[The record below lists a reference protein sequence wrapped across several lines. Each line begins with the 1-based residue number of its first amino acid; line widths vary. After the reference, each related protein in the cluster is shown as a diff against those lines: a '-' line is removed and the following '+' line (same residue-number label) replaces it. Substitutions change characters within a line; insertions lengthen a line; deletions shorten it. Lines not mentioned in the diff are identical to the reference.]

1 MDRSEFP
8 LARGVVGGLVAY
20 VVGYLLTY
28 LWQAPN
34 VRDTI
39 SGLNTLIEMVGG
51 ETIPVWQVVGWVF
64 YNAHAVPLQIPGMGA
79 GTTTRSLIGNG
90 GAPSL
95 LFVLPPLVLLLA
107 GAGIA
112 WWTKQSDLSDGAV
125 AGGSIILGY
134 VVLAVVGVFVF
145 RYTLGDAFVGP
156 VPARGVL
163 LAGILYP
170 AVFGAI
176 GGGLAAEIR

>member
-8 LARGVVGGLVAY
+8 LTRGFVGGLLAY

-28 LWQAPN
+28 LWQAPGLS
-34 VRDTI
+34 DTI
-39 SGLNTLIEMVGG
+39 SGLNTLIELVGG
-51 ETIPVWQVVGWVF
+51 ETIPVWHVVGWVF
-64 YNAHAVPLQIPGMGA
+64 YNAHAVPLQIPGLA
-79 GTTTRSLIGNG
+79 GGTATRSLIGNG

-95 LFVLPPLVLLLA
+95 SFVLPPLVLLLA
-107 GAGIA
+107 GAGVA
-112 WWTKQSDLSDGAV
+112 WWTNQTDRSDGAV
-125 AGGSIILGY
+125 AGGSIIIGY

-145 RYTLGDAFVGP
+145 RYTLGDGFVGP

-176 GGGLAAEIR
+176 GGGLAAAIR